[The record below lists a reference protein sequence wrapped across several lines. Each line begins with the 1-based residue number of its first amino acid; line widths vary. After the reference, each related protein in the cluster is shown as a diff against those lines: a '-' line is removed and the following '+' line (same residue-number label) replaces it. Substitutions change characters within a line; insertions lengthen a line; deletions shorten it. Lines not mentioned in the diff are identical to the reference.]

1 MEEIMKGKIITKAVP
16 YFAEFF
22 LAKIPSPLFLIGSYI
37 SICIALILYIMGKKK
52 DSIFVGHWA
61 PTFLLLGLYRKLIK
75 MVL

>member
-1 MEEIMKGKIITKAVP
+1 MKGKIIAKIVP
-16 YFAEFF
+16 LLAEIF
-22 LAKIPSPLFLIGSYI
+22 LTKIPSPFFLIASYVSIGI
-37 SICIALILYIMGKKK
+37 SLALYLMGKKK